1 MITLSICLSF
11 ILTTYN
17 QLNTHFG
24 TFTPSIYPKTI
35 TLLEVNN
42 DNGLKSADTSII
54 VLKKLKF
61 TLLDIKDY
69 KTDKRQLL
77 IQKNH
82 VTQGKI
88 LFLTP
93 DIAQGFSVNWIK
105 ETGAGFEVSIEYGSR
120 YYVQKI
126 FQFVFENN
134 SFYLKNITTNSFD
147 KYSPEKYEKTTK
159 KLKKPFKI
167 SNFKMEDFV

>member
-24 TFTPSIYPKTI
+24 TFTPSIS
-35 TLLEVNN
+35 LSVVNN
-42 DNGLKSADTSII
+42 NNGLKSADTSII
-54 VLKKLKF
+54 VLKKLKY

-69 KTDKRQLL
+69 KTGKRQLL

-88 LFLTP
+88 F
-93 DIAQGFSVNWIK
+93 F
-105 ETGAGFEVSIEYGSR
+105 
-120 YYVQKI
+120 
-126 FQFVFENN
+126 
-134 SFYLKNITTNSFD
+134 
-147 KYSPEKYEKTTK
+147 
-159 KLKKPFKI
+159 
-167 SNFKMEDFV
+167 